1 MYDLA
6 LSGVQFKMR
15 HRVISK
21 LKEVGATSREKAVA
35 IEDASLDIQ
44 EQRWL
49 RYFAGAFL
57 GRIKKTRDK
66 RYYI

>member
-6 LSGVQFKMR
+6 LSGLQFKMR
-15 HRVISK
+15 YRIICK
-21 LKEVGATSREKAVA
+21 LEEAGATSREKAVA
-35 IEDASLDIQ
+35 IEDAGLDIQ

-57 GRIKKTRDK
+57 GRIKKTKDK
-66 RYYI
+66 

>member
-1 MYDLA
+1 MS
-6 LSGVQFKMR
+6 LSGFQHIMRFKI
-15 HRVISK
+15 VSK
-21 LKEVGATSREKAVA
+21 LKKTGATSREKAVA
-35 IEDASLDIQ
+35 IEELGLDMK

-57 GRIKKTRDK
+57 GRIKKTKDK

>member
-1 MYDLA
+1 
-6 LSGVQFKMR
+6 MR
-15 HRVISK
+15 HRIVSK
-21 LKEVGATSREKAVA
+21 LEEARATSREKAVT
-35 IEDASLDIQ
+35 IEEASLDIR

-57 GRIKKTRDK
+57 SKVKKTRDK

>member
-1 MYDLA
+1 MA
-6 LSGVQFKMR
+6 LYGVQFKMR
-15 HRVISK
+15 HRIISK

-35 IEDASLDIQ
+35 IEDAGLDTR

-57 GRIKKTRDK
+57 GRIKKTKDK